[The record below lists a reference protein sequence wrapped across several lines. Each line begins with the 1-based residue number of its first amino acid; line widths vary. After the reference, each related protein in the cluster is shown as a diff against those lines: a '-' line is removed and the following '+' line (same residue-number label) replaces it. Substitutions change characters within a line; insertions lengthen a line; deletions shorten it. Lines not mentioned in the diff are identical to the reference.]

1 VDFVTFGYA
10 TSHLILAL
18 LLMLL
23 TDCSA
28 STSSGRSD
36 ASDRVADLCRRTET
50 AGGNA
55 TTDLSAFHSE
65 TKAPGLMEAR
75 GYVRATGMIRRG
87 REK

>member
-1 VDFVTFGYA
+1 VDVAIDNGDTGRLFRFLGG
-10 TSHLILAL
+10 
-18 LLMLL
+18 
-23 TDCSA
+23 

-36 ASDRVADLCRRTET
+36 ASDRVAGLTET

-65 TKAPGLMEAR
+65 TKAPGLMKAR
-75 GYVRATGMIRRG
+75 GYVRATGTTRRG